1 MGIIDSYKALDDA
14 VSAHLKESTGSDA
27 VFPTGWVLVSSVSS
41 MSHDEENSDGY
52 MTFTSDGLPYHSHV
66 GLLEVA
72 MEDRRNSGLLSAIQS
87 AIGYDDE
94 DGM

>member
-1 MGIIDSYKALDDA
+1 MDVSNTYRALDAAIGDHIRE
-14 VSAHLKESTGSDA
+14 SAESMTL
-27 VFPTGWVLVSSVSS
+27 FPTGWVLIASVSS
-41 MSHDEENSDGY
+41 MQHDAEMSDGY
-52 MTFTSDGLPYHSHV
+52 MTFTSDGLPHHSNI

-72 MEDRRNSGLLSAIQS
+72 MEDRRNAGLLSAIQS